1 MLNKLR
7 NFTKTKL
14 ATVLIGIIII
24 PFVFWGMGGVFQGG
38 NTNNIAKIK
47 NVNISTEDFFD
58 HIRSLGINEEII
70 SKNIENNILTEI
82 LNDLLAKKFIELE
95 IKNLGININDES
107 LLLIIKNNKNFLDE
121 NKKFSRIKYEKF
133 LLENNIIA
141 AEFEN
146 RLKNSQLRK
155 RLFDYIGGGIKSP
168 YYLQNKIY
176 IDENKKIN
184 IQYYDLEYAYDKNI
198 SDVEINNYII
208 KNEENLKEAYIDFS
222 YAKVEPSNL
231 IEINEF
237 NEDFYK
243 KIDEIEN
250 DILNEVSLE
259 DIARKNEI
267 KLQKRNNFKFVNEED
282 VFKEIYE
289 NKDKKEIVLKDKDNY
304 FLLYQIT
311 KINNLLPNK
320 NDTSFRDKV
329 KNRILLKK
337 KFDLNKNL
345 FEKIQN
351 KDFNASDFD
360 NLVKNKE
367 NINSG
372 VINSINDDSLF
383 DETSLKLIYELP
395 KNSFVMVSNRA
406 NNIFLAKINQITYEN
421 LKSTNENIQEY
432 LAKTNINLIDD
443 IYSSYDTSLN
453 TKYEVKIFNNNI
465 DRIKDYFK

>member
-1 MLNKLR
+1 MLGKLR
-7 NFTKTKL
+7 GFTNSKL
-14 ATVLIGIIII
+14 AGVLVAIIIV
-24 PFVFWGMGGVFQGG
+24 PFVFWGMGSVFSGG
-38 NTNNIAKIK
+38 NTNNIAKI
-47 NVNISTEDFFD
+47 NNYSISTKDFID
-58 HIRSLGINEEII
+58 HINRSRINPDYIKE
-70 SKNIENNILTEI
+70 NLDNNILERI
-82 LNDLLAKKFIELE
+82 LNDLISKDLMSLEYKDLNVKISNRSLKLKLQNDINFI
-95 IKNLGININDES
+95 GDD
-107 LLLIIKNNKNFLDE
+107 KNF
-121 NKKFSRIKYEKF
+121 SRLKYEKF

-176 IDENKKIN
+176 INENKKIN
-184 IQYYDLEYAYDKNI
+184 IQYYNLENAYEKNI
-198 SDVEINNYII
+198 LDNEINDYIAE
-208 KNEENLKEAYIDFS
+208 NEENLKEAYIDFS
-222 YAKVEPSNL
+222 YAKIEPSNL

-243 KIDEIEN
+243 KIDDIEN

-267 KLQKRNNFKFVNEED
+267 ILQKRKNFKFVNEED
-282 VFKEIYE
+282 VFEEIYK
-289 NKDKKEIVLKDKDNY
+289 NKDKKEIVLRDKDNY

-311 KINNLLPNK
+311 NINNLLPNK

-329 KNRILLKK
+329 KNRIVLKK
-337 KFDLNKNL
+337 KFDLNRNL

-351 KDFNASDFD
+351 KDFTDTDFN

-372 VINSINDDSLF
+372 IINSITDNNLF

-395 KNSFVMVSNRA
+395 KNSFVMVSNKS
-406 NNIFLAKINQITYEN
+406 NNIFLAKINQITSEN

-443 IYSSYDTSLN
+443 VYSSYDTSLN

-465 DRIKDYFK
+465 NRIKDYFK

>member
-1 MLNKLR
+1 M
-7 NFTKTKL
+7 
-14 ATVLIGIIII
+14 
-24 PFVFWGMGGVFQGG
+24 
-38 NTNNIAKIK
+38 
-47 NVNISTEDFFD
+47 
-58 HIRSLGINEEII
+58 
-70 SKNIENNILTEI
+70 
-82 LNDLLAKKFIELE
+82 
-95 IKNLGININDES
+95 
-107 LLLIIKNNKNFLDE
+107 
-121 NKKFSRIKYEKF
+121 
-133 LLENNIIA
+133 
-141 AEFEN
+141 
-146 RLKNSQLRK
+146 
-155 RLFDYIGGGIKSP
+155 
-168 YYLQNKIY
+168 
-176 IDENKKIN
+176 
-184 IQYYDLEYAYDKNI
+184 
-198 SDVEINNYII
+198 
-208 KNEENLKEAYIDFS
+208 
-222 YAKVEPSNL
+222 
-231 IEINEF
+231 
-237 NEDFYK
+237 
-243 KIDEIEN
+243 
-250 DILNEVSLE
+250 
-259 DIARKNEI
+259 
-267 KLQKRNNFKFVNEED
+267 QKRNNFKFVNEDD

-351 KDFNASDFD
+351 KDFNDSDFD

-372 VINSINDDSLF
+372 IINSINDDSLF

>member
-1 MLNKLR
+1 M
-7 NFTKTKL
+7 
-14 ATVLIGIIII
+14 
-24 PFVFWGMGGVFQGG
+24 Q
-38 NTNNIAKIK
+38 
-47 NVNISTEDFFD
+47 
-58 HIRSLGINEEII
+58 
-70 SKNIENNILTEI
+70 
-82 LNDLLAKKFIELE
+82 KK
-95 IKNLGININDES
+95 S
-107 LLLIIKNNKNFLDE
+107 
-121 NKKFSRIKYEKF
+121 
-133 LLENNIIA
+133 
-141 AEFEN
+141 
-146 RLKNSQLRK
+146 
-155 RLFDYIGGGIKSP
+155 
-168 YYLQNKIY
+168 
-176 IDENKKIN
+176 
-184 IQYYDLEYAYDKNI
+184 
-198 SDVEINNYII
+198 
-208 KNEENLKEAYIDFS
+208 
-222 YAKVEPSNL
+222 
-231 IEINEF
+231 
-237 NEDFYK
+237 
-243 KIDEIEN
+243 
-250 DILNEVSLE
+250 
-259 DIARKNEI
+259 
-267 KLQKRNNFKFVNEED
+267 NFKFVNEDD

-304 FLLYQIT
+304 FLLYQVT

-320 NDTSFRDKV
+320 NNTSFRDKV

-351 KDFNASDFD
+351 KDFNDSDFD

-372 VINSINDDSLF
+372 IINSINDDSLF

>member
-1 MLNKLR
+1 MLGKLR
-7 NFTKTKL
+7 GFTNSKL
-14 ATVLIGIIII
+14 AGVLVAIIIV
-24 PFVFWGMGGVFQGG
+24 PFVFWGMGSVFSGG
-38 NTNNIAKIK
+38 NTNNIAKI
-47 NVNISTEDFFD
+47 NNNSISTKDFID
-58 HIRSLGINEEII
+58 HINRSRINPDYIKE
-70 SKNIENNILTEI
+70 NIDNNILERI
-82 LNDLLAKKFIELE
+82 LSDLISKDLMSMEYKDLNVKVSDRSLKLNLQNDI
-95 IKNLGININDES
+95 
-107 LLLIIKNNKNFLDE
+107 NFLDGDK
-121 NKKFSRIKYEKF
+121 NFSRLKYEKF

-146 RLKNSQLRK
+146 RLKNAQLRK

-176 IDENKKIN
+176 INENKKIS

-198 SDVEINNYII
+198 SDIEINNYII
-208 KNEENLKEAYIDFS
+208 ENEKNLKEAYIDFS
-222 YAKVEPSNL
+222 YVKVKPSNL

-237 NEDFYK
+237 NKDFYK

-259 DIARKNEI
+259 DIAKKNEI
-267 KLQKRNNFKFVNEED
+267 KLKKKNNFKFVNEDEI
-282 VFKEIYE
+282 FKEIYE

-320 NDTSFRDKV
+320 KDASFRDKV

-351 KDFNASDFD
+351 KDFNDADFE

-367 NINSG
+367 VINSK
-372 VINSINDDSLF
+372 IIYSINDDSLF

-406 NNIFLAKINQITYEN
+406 NDIFLAKIKQITYEN

-443 IYSSYDTSLN
+443 IYSSYDASLN

>member
-1 MLNKLR
+1 MIGKLR
-7 NFTKTKL
+7 SFTNSKL
-14 ATVLIGIIII
+14 AGVLVAIIIV
-24 PFVFWGMGGVFQGG
+24 PFVFWGMGSVFSGG
-38 NTNNIAKIK
+38 NTNNIAKINNNSISTK
-47 NVNISTEDFFD
+47 DFIDHINRSRINPDYIKENLDNNILERILNDLISKDLMSMEYKNLNVNISD
-58 HIRSLGINEEII
+58 RSLKLNLQNEI
-70 SKNIENNILTEI
+70 
-82 LNDLLAKKFIELE
+82 
-95 IKNLGININDES
+95 
-107 LLLIIKNNKNFLDE
+107 NFLDE
-121 NKKFSRIKYEKF
+121 DKNFSRLKYEKF

-146 RLKNSQLRK
+146 RLKNSELQK

-176 IDENKKIN
+176 INENKKIN
-184 IQYYDLEYAYDKNI
+184 IQYYDLQNAYDRNV
-198 SDVEINNYII
+198 SDEEINNYISE
-208 KNEENLKEAYIDFS
+208 NEESLKEAYIDFS
-222 YAKVEPSNL
+222 YTKIEPSDL
-231 IEINEF
+231 IEINQF
-237 NEDFYK
+237 NEEFYK

-250 DILNEVSLE
+250 DILNEVTLE
-259 DIARKNEI
+259 DIAKKNEI
-267 KLQKRNNFKFVNEED
+267 TLQNRNNFKFVNED
-282 VFKEIYE
+282 NVLKEIYE
-289 NKDKKEIVLKDKDNY
+289 NRDKNEIVLKDKDNY

-320 NDTSFRDKV
+320 NDSSFKDKV
-329 KNRILLKK
+329 KNRIILKK

-351 KDFNASDFD
+351 KEFNDTDFN

-372 VINSINDDSLF
+372 IINSITDDNLF

-395 KNSFVMVSNRA
+395 KNSFVMVSNKT
-406 NNIFLAKINQITYEN
+406 NNIYLAKINQITYEN
-421 LKSTNENIQEY
+421 LKNTNEGIQEF
-432 LAKTNINLIDD
+432 LAKANFNLIDD

>member
-1 MLNKLR
+1 MLGKLR
-7 NFTKTKL
+7 GFTNSKL
-14 ATVLIGIIII
+14 AGVLVAIIIV
-24 PFVFWGMGGVFQGG
+24 PFVFWGMGSVFSGG
-38 NTNNIAKIK
+38 NTNNIAKI
-47 NVNISTEDFFD
+47 NNNSISTKDFID
-58 HIRSLGINEEII
+58 HINRSRINPDYIKE
-70 SKNIENNILTEI
+70 NLDNNILERI
-82 LNDLLAKKFIELE
+82 LSDLISKDLMSMEYKDLNVKVSDRSLKLNLQNDI
-95 IKNLGININDES
+95 
-107 LLLIIKNNKNFLDE
+107 NFLDDDK
-121 NKKFSRIKYEKF
+121 NFSRLKYEKF

-146 RLKNSQLRK
+146 RLKISQFRK

-176 IDENKKIN
+176 INENKKIN

-208 KNEENLKEAYIDFS
+208 ENEENLKEAYIDFS

-267 KLQKRNNFKFVNEED
+267 KLQKKNNFKFVNEDD

-289 NKDKKEIVLKDKDNY
+289 NKEKKEIVLKDKDNY

-320 NDTSFRDKV
+320 NDTFFRDKV

-351 KDFNASDFD
+351 KDFIDADFN
-360 NLVKNKE
+360 NLVRNKE
-367 NINSG
+367 NIKSG
-372 VINSINDDSLF
+372 IINSINDDSLF

>member
-1 MLNKLR
+1 MLGKLR
-7 NFTKTKL
+7 GFTNSKL
-14 ATVLIGIIII
+14 AGVLVAIIIV
-24 PFVFWGMGGVFQGG
+24 PFVFWGMGSVFSGG
-38 NTNNIAKIK
+38 NTNNIAKINNK
-47 NVNISTEDFFD
+47 SISTKDFID
-58 HIRSLGINEEII
+58 HINRSRINPDYIKE
-70 SKNIENNILTEI
+70 NLDNNILERI
-82 LNDLLAKKFIELE
+82 LSDLISKDLMSMEHKDLNIKVSDRSLKLNLQNDINFI
-95 IKNLGININDES
+95 DDD
-107 LLLIIKNNKNFLDE
+107 KNF
-121 NKKFSRIKYEKF
+121 SRLKYEKF

-146 RLKNSQLRK
+146 RLKNSQLRN

-176 IDENKKIN
+176 INENKKIN

-198 SDVEINNYII
+198 SDVEINNYIV

-243 KIDEIEN
+243 KIDDIEN

-259 DIARKNEI
+259 DIAKKNEI
-267 KLQKRNNFKFVNEED
+267 KLQKRNNFKFINEDD

-289 NKDKKEIVLKDKDNY
+289 NKGKKEIVLKDKDNY
-304 FLLYQIT
+304 FLLYQVT

-320 NDTSFRDKV
+320 NNTSFRDKV

-337 KFDLNKNL
+337 KFDLNKDL

-351 KDFNASDFD
+351 KDFNDSDFD

-372 VINSINDDSLF
+372 IINSINDDSLF
-383 DETSLKLIYELP
+383 DATSLKLIYELP
-395 KNSFVMVSNRA
+395 KNSFVMVSNRS
-406 NNIFLAKINQITYEN
+406 NNIFLAKINQINYEN
-421 LKSTNENIQEY
+421 LKSTNENIKEY

-443 IYSSYDTSLN
+443 IYSSYDSSLN

>member
-1 MLNKLR
+1 MIGKLR
-7 NFTKTKL
+7 SFTNSKL
-14 ATVLIGIIII
+14 AGVLVAIIIV
-24 PFVFWGMGGVFQGG
+24 PFVFWGMGSVFSGG
-38 NTNNIAKIK
+38 NTNNIAKINNNSISTK
-47 NVNISTEDFFD
+47 DFIDHINRSRINPDYIKENLDNNILERILNDLISKDLMSMEYKNLNVNISD
-58 HIRSLGINEEII
+58 RSLKLNLQNEI
-70 SKNIENNILTEI
+70 
-82 LNDLLAKKFIELE
+82 
-95 IKNLGININDES
+95 
-107 LLLIIKNNKNFLDE
+107 NFLDE
-121 NKKFSRIKYEKF
+121 DKNFSRLKYEKF

-146 RLKNSQLRK
+146 RLKNSELQK

-176 IDENKKIN
+176 INENKKIN
-184 IQYYDLEYAYDKNI
+184 IQYYDLQNAYDRNV
-198 SDVEINNYII
+198 SDEEINNYISE
-208 KNEENLKEAYIDFS
+208 NEESLKEAYIDFS
-222 YAKVEPSNL
+222 YTKIEPSDL
-231 IEINEF
+231 IEINQF
-237 NEDFYK
+237 NEEFYK

-250 DILNEVSLE
+250 DILNEVTLE
-259 DIARKNEI
+259 DIAKKNEI
-267 KLQKRNNFKFVNEED
+267 TLQNRNNFKFVNED
-282 VFKEIYE
+282 NVLKEIYE

-351 KDFNASDFD
+351 KDFNDSDFD

-372 VINSINDDSLF
+372 IINSINDDSLF

>member
-1 MLNKLR
+1 MLGKLR
-7 NFTKTKL
+7 GFTNSKL
-14 ATVLIGIIII
+14 AGVLVAIIIV
-24 PFVFWGMGGVFQGG
+24 PFVFWGMGSVFSGG
-38 NTNNIAKIK
+38 NTNNIAKI
-47 NVNISTEDFFD
+47 NNYSISTKDFID
-58 HIRSLGINEEII
+58 HINRSRINPDYIKE
-70 SKNIENNILTEI
+70 NLDNNILERI
-82 LNDLLAKKFIELE
+82 LNDLISKDLMSLEYKDLNVKISNRSLKLKLQNDINFI
-95 IKNLGININDES
+95 GDD
-107 LLLIIKNNKNFLDE
+107 KNF
-121 NKKFSRIKYEKF
+121 SRLKYEKF

-176 IDENKKIN
+176 INENKKIN
-184 IQYYDLEYAYDKNI
+184 IQYYNLENAYEKNI
-198 SDVEINNYII
+198 LDNEINDYIAE
-208 KNEENLKEAYIDFS
+208 NEENLKEAYIDFS
-222 YAKVEPSNL
+222 YAKIEPSNL

-243 KIDEIEN
+243 KIDDIEN

-267 KLQKRNNFKFVNEED
+267 ILQKRKNFKFVNEED
-282 VFKEIYE
+282 VFKEIYK

-311 KINNLLPNK
+311 NINNLLPNK

-329 KNRILLKK
+329 KNRIVLKK
-337 KFDLNKNL
+337 KFDLNRNL

-351 KDFNASDFD
+351 KDFTDTDFN

-372 VINSINDDSLF
+372 IINSITDNNLF

-395 KNSFVMVSNRA
+395 KNSFVMVSNKS
-406 NNIFLAKINQITYEN
+406 NNIFLAKINQITSEN

-443 IYSSYDTSLN
+443 VYSSYDTSLN

-465 DRIKDYFK
+465 NRIKDYFK

>member
-1 MLNKLR
+1 MRTIFL
-7 NFTKTKL
+7 
-14 ATVLIGIIII
+14 
-24 PFVFWGMGGVFQGG
+24 
-38 NTNNIAKIK
+38 
-47 NVNISTEDFFD
+47 
-58 HIRSLGINEEII
+58 
-70 SKNIENNILTEI
+70 
-82 LNDLLAKKFIELE
+82 KKFL
-95 IKNLGININDES
+95 
-107 LLLIIKNNKNFLDE
+107 
-121 NKKFSRIKYEKF
+121 
-133 LLENNIIA
+133 
-141 AEFEN
+141 
-146 RLKNSQLRK
+146 
-155 RLFDYIGGGIKSP
+155 
-168 YYLQNKIY
+168 
-176 IDENKKIN
+176 KIN
-184 IQYYDLEYAYDKNI
+184 ILYYDLEYAYDKNI

-208 KNEENLKEAYIDFS
+208 ENEENLKEAYIDFS

-250 DILNEVSLE
+250 DILNEMSLE
-259 DIARKNEI
+259 NIAKKNEI
-267 KLQKRNNFKFVNEED
+267 TLQKRNNFKFLNEDD

-304 FLLYQIT
+304 FLLYQVT

-320 NDTSFRDKV
+320 NNTSFRDKV

-351 KDFNASDFD
+351 KDFNDSDFD
-360 NLVKNKE
+360 NLVKNKGD
-367 NINSG
+367 INSG
-372 VINSINDDSLF
+372 IINSINDDSLF

-395 KNSFVMVSNRA
+395 KNSFVMVSNKA
-406 NNIFLAKINQITYEN
+406 NNIFLAKINQINYEN

>member
-1 MLNKLR
+1 M
-7 NFTKTKL
+7 
-14 ATVLIGIIII
+14 
-24 PFVFWGMGGVFQGG
+24 
-38 NTNNIAKIK
+38 
-47 NVNISTEDFFD
+47 
-58 HIRSLGINEEII
+58 
-70 SKNIENNILTEI
+70 
-82 LNDLLAKKFIELE
+82 
-95 IKNLGININDES
+95 
-107 LLLIIKNNKNFLDE
+107 
-121 NKKFSRIKYEKF
+121 
-133 LLENNIIA
+133 
-141 AEFEN
+141 
-146 RLKNSQLRK
+146 
-155 RLFDYIGGGIKSP
+155 
-168 YYLQNKIY
+168 
-176 IDENKKIN
+176 
-184 IQYYDLEYAYDKNI
+184 
-198 SDVEINNYII
+198 
-208 KNEENLKEAYIDFS
+208 
-222 YAKVEPSNL
+222 
-231 IEINEF
+231 
-237 NEDFYK
+237 
-243 KIDEIEN
+243 
-250 DILNEVSLE
+250 
-259 DIARKNEI
+259 
-267 KLQKRNNFKFVNEED
+267 QKRNNFKFVNEDD

-304 FLLYQIT
+304 FLLYQVT

-351 KDFNASDFD
+351 KDFDDTDFD

-372 VINSINDDSLF
+372 IINSINDDSLF

>member
-1 MLNKLR
+1 MLNISLKQFKINHKKKL
-7 NFTKTKL
+7 NQIL
-14 ATVLIGIIII
+14 YL
-24 PFVFWGMGGVFQGG
+24 
-38 NTNNIAKIK
+38 
-47 NVNISTEDFFD
+47 
-58 HIRSLGINEEII
+58 SLDSDGSKEII
-70 SKNIENNILTEI
+70 
-82 LNDLLAKKFIELE
+82 
-95 IKNLGININDES
+95 NL
-107 LLLIIKNNKNFLDE
+107 
-121 NKKFSRIKYEKF
+121 
-133 LLENNIIA
+133 
-141 AEFEN
+141 
-146 RLKNSQLRK
+146 
-155 RLFDYIGGGIKSP
+155 
-168 YYLQNKIY
+168 
-176 IDENKKIN
+176 
-184 IQYYDLEYAYDKNI
+184 
-198 SDVEINNYII
+198 INNYII
-208 KNEENLKEAYIDFS
+208 ENEKNLKDAYIDFS
-222 YAKVEPSNL
+222 YAKIEPSNL

-250 DILNEVSLE
+250 DILNDVSLE
-259 DIARKNEI
+259 DIGRKNEI
-267 KLQKRNNFKFVNEED
+267 KLQKRNNFKFVNEDD

-304 FLLYQIT
+304 FLLYQVT

-320 NDTSFRDKV
+320 NNTSFRDKV

-351 KDFNASDFD
+351 KDFNDSDFD

-372 VINSINDDSLF
+372 IINSINDDSLF

-421 LKSTNENIQEY
+421 LKSTSKNIQEY
-432 LAKTNINLIDD
+432 LAKTNINLIND
-443 IYSSYDTSLN
+443 IYSSYDASLN

>member
-1 MLNKLR
+1 LKINKY
-7 NFTKTKL
+7 
-14 ATVLIGIIII
+14 
-24 PFVFWGMGGVFQGG
+24 
-38 NTNNIAKIK
+38 
-47 NVNISTEDFFD
+47 
-58 HIRSLGINEEII
+58 INE
-70 SKNIENNILTEI
+70 
-82 LNDLLAKKFIELE
+82 
-95 IKNLGININDES
+95 
-107 LLLIIKNNKNFLDE
+107 
-121 NKKFSRIKYEKF
+121 
-133 LLENNIIA
+133 
-141 AEFEN
+141 
-146 RLKNSQLRK
+146 
-155 RLFDYIGGGIKSP
+155 
-168 YYLQNKIY
+168 
-176 IDENKKIN
+176 
-184 IQYYDLEYAYDKNI
+184 
-198 SDVEINNYII
+198 
-208 KNEENLKEAYIDFS
+208 NEENLKEAYIDFS

-259 DIARKNEI
+259 NIAKKNEI
-267 KLQKRNNFKFVNEED
+267 TLQKRNNFKFLNEDD

-304 FLLYQIT
+304 FLLYQVT

-320 NDTSFRDKV
+320 NNTSFRDKV

-351 KDFNASDFD
+351 KDFNDSDFE

-372 VINSINDDSLF
+372 IINSINDDTLF
-383 DETSLKLIYELP
+383 DETSLKLIYDLP

-406 NNIFLAKINQITYEN
+406 NNIFLAKINQINYEN

-443 IYSSYDTSLN
+443 IYSSYDKSLN

>member
-1 MLNKLR
+1 M
-7 NFTKTKL
+7 
-14 ATVLIGIIII
+14 
-24 PFVFWGMGGVFQGG
+24 
-38 NTNNIAKIK
+38 
-47 NVNISTEDFFD
+47 
-58 HIRSLGINEEII
+58 
-70 SKNIENNILTEI
+70 
-82 LNDLLAKKFIELE
+82 
-95 IKNLGININDES
+95 
-107 LLLIIKNNKNFLDE
+107 
-121 NKKFSRIKYEKF
+121 
-133 LLENNIIA
+133 
-141 AEFEN
+141 
-146 RLKNSQLRK
+146 
-155 RLFDYIGGGIKSP
+155 
-168 YYLQNKIY
+168 
-176 IDENKKIN
+176 
-184 IQYYDLEYAYDKNI
+184 
-198 SDVEINNYII
+198 
-208 KNEENLKEAYIDFS
+208 
-222 YAKVEPSNL
+222 
-231 IEINEF
+231 
-237 NEDFYK
+237 
-243 KIDEIEN
+243 
-250 DILNEVSLE
+250 
-259 DIARKNEI
+259 
-267 KLQKRNNFKFVNEED
+267 QKRNNFKFVNEDD

-351 KDFNASDFD
+351 KDFNDSDFD

-372 VINSINDDSLF
+372 IINSINDDSLF

-406 NNIFLAKINQITYEN
+406 NNIFLAKINQINYEN